1 MTRASALLVLLLGA
15 APALAQQEIPWL
27 TEPQQ
32 AVNEA
37 KRSGRPLMVYVL
49 ASNKDRD
56 PKLDHLQKEAL
67 INPRVVQLSRQF
79 VPLRLSRSMSQD
91 VLPSFGLSDRANMEM
106 SFVTPDG
113 EVIDRITAGG
123 VAQASSLAEKLVL
136 VLRAYGKKIYDKQVK
151 PVLEDAEAKTPDL
164 KKAVLLVSNFHITT
178 ADKDLLELTD
188 RPRLDRA
195 LRGDVYDALASLST
209 KLAIDKLFELAVA
222 EDSRAA
228 KALEK
233 CTPLGAEHLL
243 DKLSVEEF
251 NYGVYK
257 TVTQACDIR
266 NVKSAKFFENAKQER
281 IKQEEIDRVSK
292 LVREAAQRW
301 KEQNDEPG

>member
-1 MTRASALLVLLLGA
+1 MTRASAVLVLLLGA
-15 APALAQQEIPWL
+15 APAFAQQDTIPWL

-37 KRSGRPLMVYVL
+37 KRSLRPLMVYVL
-49 ASNKDRD
+49 ASNKYRD
-56 PKLDHLQKEAL
+56 DKLDHLQKAAL
-67 INPRVVQLSRQF
+67 EDPRVVRLSRQF
-79 VPLRLSRSMSQD
+79 VPLRLSRSINRD
-91 VLPSFGLSDRANMEM
+91 VLGSFGLSESANMEM

-113 EVIDRITAGG
+113 
-123 VAQASSLAEKLVL
+123 
-136 VLRAYGKKIYDKQVK
+136 
-151 PVLEDAEAKTPDL
+151 PVLGDTEAKPPAL
-164 KKAVLLVSNFHITT
+164 KRAVQLVGYFRLTAADQGLIELL
-178 ADKDLLELTD
+178 D
-188 RPRLDRA
+188 RPRLDRT
-195 LRGDVYDALASLST
+195 LRGEVYDTLAALST
-209 KLAIDKLFELAVA
+209 KTAIDKLFELAVA

-243 DKLSVEEF
+243 DQLSADDF

-266 NVKSAKFFENAKQER
+266 NVKSAKFFENAKPR
-281 IKQEEIDRVSK
+281 LKQEEVDRVTK

-301 KEQNDEPG
+301 KQQNDEAG

>member
-1 MTRASALLVLLLGA
+1 MTRASAVLVLLLGA
-15 APALAQQEIPWL
+15 APAFAQQDTIPWL

-37 KRSGRPLMVYVL
+37 KRSLRPLMVYVL
-49 ASNKDRD
+49 ASNKYRD
-56 PKLDHLQKEAL
+56 DKLDHLQKAAL
-67 INPRVVQLSRQF
+67 EDPRVVRLSRQF
-79 VPLRLSRSMSQD
+79 VPLRLSRSINRD
-91 VLPSFGLSDRANMEM
+91 VLGSFGLSESANMEM

-113 EVIDRITAGG
+113 QVLGNISAGG
-123 VAQASSLAEKLVL
+123 VAQPSSLAEKLTL
-136 VLRAYGKKIYDKQVK
+136 VLRAYTKKVYENEVK
-151 PVLEDAEAKTPDL
+151 PVLGDTEAKPPAL
-164 KKAVLLVSNFHITT
+164 KRAVQLVGYFRLTAADQGLIELL
-178 ADKDLLELTD
+178 D
-188 RPRLDRA
+188 RPRLDRT
-195 LRGDVYDALASLST
+195 LRGEVYDTLAALST
-209 KLAIDKLFELAVA
+209 KTAIDKLFELAVA

-243 DKLSVEEF
+243 DQLSADDF

-266 NVKSAKFFENAKQER
+266 NVKSAKFFENAKPR
-281 IKQEEIDRVSK
+281 LKQEEVDRVTK

-301 KEQNDEPG
+301 RQQNDEAG